1 MRTASR
7 CLALTVVVVSV
18 VWARPPLTTFVRDIT
33 VLPREPLIG
42 SGIGHS
48 ARSMGMGGTALA
60 STTDFS
66 ASVSNPALLSNVRR
80 VELFGGIGHFVQTNQ
95 ATGHTSAFPFPT
107 YRGSLVFSAGVIRTN
122 DLSYTTA
129 YQDSFEF
136 VPGDDFPDDLWPE
149 FETTGRSSRKFT
161 ADGRTEITGDIRQL
175 VFAGAMD
182 LSANIAIGVGLNIHS
197 GSSRYERRL
206 LLLEHSQPQ
215 GVFPDSLVGEY
226 WHDDDFSAFSARIGV
241 IYRGGYG
248 TQWSLSVESPTT
260 FSISRKRNDLY
271 IEAHGETIDYYDPAN
286 VVTGFDYDLELPF
299 RFGVAASWSAFNW
312 TFAGDIL
319 YSDWTQAKYADL
331 PIAKGSSPENQPYYR
346 TLFDRYF
353 QKRYRP
359 TTDLRLGLEFLVPL
373 VSIAVRGGYALHPD
387 PYIGPGIVSK
397 LTVSTSKER
406 QMWTVGFGRLFDQ
419 VLMLDIAVTW
429 ESHTTRTGP
438 VLSEDSRRRVFANM
452 AYRF

>member
-1 MRTASR
+1 NLLFGDRMKSLRLGRADAILQVLI
-7 CLALTVVVVSV
+7 CLSV
-18 VWARPPLTTFVRDIT
+18 LFV
-33 VLPREPLIG
+33 LA
-42 SGIGHS
+42 HS
-48 ARSMGMGGTALA
+48 AAA
-60 STTDFS
+60 KIQWD
-66 ASVSNPALLSNVRR
+66 A
-80 VELFGGIGHFVQTNQ
+80 
-95 ATGHTSAFPFPT
+95 
-107 YRGSLVFSAGVIRTN
+107 
-122 DLSYTTA
+122 
-129 YQDSFEF
+129 
-136 VPGDDFPDDLWPE
+136 PGQ
-149 FETTGRSSRKFT
+149 
-161 ADGRTEITGDIRQL
+161 ADGNVAGYLLGITN
-175 VFAGAMD
+175 
-182 LSANIAIGVGLNIHS
+182 AN
-197 GSSRYERRL
+197 
-206 LLLEHSQPQ
+206 
-215 GVFPDSLVGEY
+215 
-226 WHDDDFSAFSARIGV
+226 DD
-241 IYRGGYG
+241 G
-248 TQWSLSVESPTT
+248 T
-260 FSISRKRNDLY
+260 I
-271 IEAHGETIDYYDPAN
+271 
-286 VVTGFDYDLELPF
+286 DYDLELPF